1 MRNLC
6 GLETHR
12 FLENRE
18 SEVED
23 GKVLD
28 WELFRSFPKGLWVFS
43 HPLTEGVMMLIS
55 PFEGAEGG
63 LYLCPA
69 SPWGQI

>member
-1 MRNLC
+1 MADSHFLKAISMRNLC

-28 WELFRSFPKGLWVFS
+28 WNFPVISQGLWVFS
-43 HPLTEGVMMLIS
+43 HPLTEG
-55 PFEGAEGG
+55 
-63 LYLCPA
+63 
-69 SPWGQI
+69 